1 MKKLLG
7 IVVLGLLWPSLVNA
21 TTYAVE
27 FTESSLYADFTI
39 EVSTSSLY
47 ADETWN
53 LVGSC
58 RNEFNYST
66 IEISESSL
74 YADKT
79 IDITTNSLY
88 ADRDICIKNPD
99 SLPEWFLEMLN

>member
-47 ADETWN
+47 AD
-53 LVGSC
+53 
-58 RNEFNYST
+58 
-66 IEISESSL
+66 
-74 YADKT
+74 
-79 IDITTNSLY
+79 
-88 ADRDICIKNPD
+88 RDICIKNPD
-99 SLPEWFLEMLN
+99 SLPEWFLEMLD

>member
-27 FTESSLYADFTI
+27 FT
-39 EVSTSSLY
+39 
-47 ADETWN
+47 
-53 LVGSC
+53 
-58 RNEFNYST
+58 
-66 IEISESSL
+66 ESSL

-99 SLPEWFLEMLN
+99 SLPEWFLEMLD